1 MKNEQALQ
9 ISSSSELV
17 GLFDH
22 AILQPTVTDEQ
33 MLLQLQSLRRFP
45 LASVCLKPY
54 AVRMGVEALHGTA
67 IAVGTVIGFPHGS
80 PLPEIKAA
88 EAAAAFRDGARD
100 VDMVV
105 NVGKVL
111 SNDWEYVYSDIGSVL
126 AVARRHGGT
135 IKVIFETDFLT
146 QDEHKIRLCEIC
158 SDLSVDY
165 VKTSTGFGFVKHGE
179 NYSYAGATEHDV
191 QLMRRYSSPSVGV
204 KPSGGIRT
212 LDHVLRLVELG
223 ASRIGTASTES
234 IYEEALLRYGK

>member
-1 MKNEQALQ
+1 MKSDQVLQ
-9 ISSSSELV
+9 ISSASELV

-33 MLLQLQSLRRFP
+33 MLSQLRLLRRFP

-54 AVRMGVEALHGTA
+54 AVRLGVDALHGTA

-88 EAAAAFRDGARD
+88 EAEAAFRDGARD

-111 SNDWEYVYSDIGSVL
+111 SNDWDYVYQDINSVL
-126 AVARRHGGT
+126 EITRERRGT
-135 IKVIFETDFLT
+135 IKVIFETDYLT

-158 SDLSVDY
+158 SDLKVDY
-165 VKTSTGFGFVKHGE
+165 VKTSTGFGFVKHGDSY
-179 NYSYAGATEHDV
+179 NYIGATEHDV
-191 QLMRRYSSPSVGV
+191 ELMRRYSSTSVGV
-204 KPSGGIRT
+204 KPSGGVRT
-212 LDHVLRLVELG
+212 LEHVLRLVELG
-223 ASRIGTASTES
+223 ATRIGTASTES
-234 IYEEALLRYGK
+234 IYEEALLKYGK